1 MSSIECTA
9 QVIDRGRHASCSQ
22 ASMGCARYERGVGTA
37 ARPGRDD
44 DKAGVTGFI
53 SGRCMSSMLVRYE
66 RRN

>member
-9 QVIDRGRHASCSQ
+9 QVIDRGPHPGCSQ

-44 DKAGVTGFI
+44 DKAGGTGFI

-66 RRN
+66 RRK